1 MARIRYNPS
10 AKRRG
15 FRTQQLSTAGID
27 RMREESN
34 RLVQGMRSRHQ
45 AEDAQR
51 ERERRAMEADQAYQ
65 ERITKENNA
74 IEQRNLQIEA
84 EREVGGINAK
94 IRQSEIDTKAT
105 MDILGSIA
113 SFSQSAAKYIDYKQ
127 AEDIKNKPIEP
138 YPLEER
144 RKAQRQ
150 EAAGGIIL
158 DANNVEESIK
168 SGEDIRLSLKPI
180 VTNPARLN
188 RHQRR
193 REDERFR
200 ASAEA
205 YIRAGFK
212 REFTAANGK
221 TFTGLDIEN
230 NPQLAGEFYDQ
241 IEAEMVAM
249 SGMDR
254 SDLPETMKYLQAKRR
269 SGKESALNAAF
280 QQDKAIL
287 VSQTDT
293 LLRTGDADDIA
304 LGYSGGKSLGNAKL
318 LQMMSAVISDPNIS
332 EEKREAI
339 LDFVLPI
346 EGNTKPFR
354 KSHYDSQVGPALA
367 ELRDNKTKQI
377 NAQLKARKAEAANWE
392 LANTDIIQSVIDDTR
407 SQPELEEREV
417 ELRRAFQDQFPGVE
431 FPSTITSRF
440 STAKK
445 GNLVEL
451 RDTVDRKF
459 RNKELDLPFINS
471 IKDATLKKDAKA
483 LFNTQQIEL
492 YGEGYEPLMANIE
505 SLAKKAAD
513 FSSTIPGDTNGKV
526 EAIKAKMLQFVSGDH
541 PYSLSNTGDANVTNQ
556 KLTEYVDNAAILDG
570 SNGDR
575 LNPFRYREGPK
586 GRDYLE
592 IGVPDPDD
600 QQHLNW
606 VRKKMV
612 TSQTLGDLIQNNP
625 YLVPADKISG
635 VSKQQEANQPIVF
648 DDVVYFLSRNYDK
661 KPTEIYNAIVT
672 RVNQVS
678 GSNHPLVTPNDFTE
692 LQDNASPEW
701 NKLISSGN
709 YDQVRRAGAQVI
721 GELPMR
727 PRVRQGSEFENMFLS
742 IGVNEGTRRS
752 DGGFNDAYYG
762 HTDPGDGAQNRGTV
776 SARSGTPEEADQN
789 WRGILKQTQAQ
800 YDDVLVDLGVP
811 AGSPEHQALMF
822 NILDL
827 RVQAPAAVES
837 FVSQIPQ
844 ILESGISAESLGL
857 ARHNSFINPTTGRLD
872 TTFPK
877 ETDSESSKLLQDQIA
892 RAMTMFTGQ
901 RGGSI

>member
-1 MARIRYNPS
+1 MARIRYKSS

-15 FRTQQLSTAGID
+15 FNPQQLSTAGID

-34 RLVQGMRSRHQ
+34 RLIQGMRSRHQ
-45 AEDAQR
+45 AEDEQR

-65 ERITKENNA
+65 ERITKENND
-74 IEQRNLQIEA
+74 IELRNLQIEA

-94 IRQSEIDTKAT
+94 IKQSQIDTKAT

-113 SFSQSAAKYIDYKQ
+113 NFSQSAAKYIDYKQ
-127 AEDIKNKPIEP
+127 AEAIKDKPVEP
-138 YPLEER
+138 YSLEEI
-144 RKAQRQ
+144 RKAQEL
-150 EAAGGIIL
+150 EAEAGVVL
-158 DANNVEESIK
+158 DANSIEESIR

-193 REDERFR
+193 YEDQKFR

-205 YIRAGFK
+205 YIRAGYK
-212 REFTAANGK
+212 RTFTAANGK
-221 TFTGLDIEN
+221 TFTGLEIES
-230 NPQLAGEFYDQ
+230 NPELVNEFYNQ
-241 IEAEMVAM
+241 LEAEIVKF

-269 SGKESALNAAF
+269 AGKESALNAAY

-287 VSQTDT
+287 VNQTNT
-293 LLRTGDADDIA
+293 LLRTGNADDIA
-304 LGYSGGKSLGNAKL
+304 LGYSGGKALGNAKL
-318 LQMMSAVISDPNIS
+318 LEMMSAVISDPNVS

-354 KSHYDSQVGPALA
+354 ESHYDSQVGPALA
-367 ELRDNKTKQI
+367 KLRDNQTKQI
-377 NAQLKARKAEAANWE
+377 NAELKARKAEAANWE

-407 SQPELEEREV
+407 SQSELEEREV
-417 ELRRAFQDQFPGVE
+417 ELKRAFQEQFPGVD
-431 FPSTITSRF
+431 FPSTLTGRF

-445 GNLVEL
+445 GNLVDL
-451 RDTVDRKF
+451 RNTVDTKF

-471 IKDATLKKDAKA
+471 IRDATLKRDAKA

-513 FSSTIPGDTNGKV
+513 FSSTVPGDTNGTV

-541 PYSLSNTGDANVTNQ
+541 KFSLSNTGDANVTNQ
-556 KLTEYVDNAAILDG
+556 KLTEYIDTAAILDG
-570 SNGDR
+570 SNGDP
-575 LNPFRYREGPK
+575 LNPFRYKEGAK
-586 GRDYLE
+586 GREYVE

-635 VSKQQEANQPIVF
+635 VSKQQETNQPIVF
-648 DDVVYFLSRNYDK
+648 DDVVYFLSRHYKK
-661 KPTEIYNAIVT
+661 KPTEIHNAIVT

-692 LQDNASPEW
+692 LQDNSSPEW
-701 NKLISSGN
+701 NRLISSGN
-709 YDQVRRAGAQVI
+709 YDQVRRAGAQVTGQLPVRTSMGGGNPTPLQAYQYMRSLGVSDI
-721 GELPMR
+721 HAKGILANIAGESNFQTDVMGDNGMSGGLFQMYNDRYRAMEQAVPDWR
-727 PRVRQGSEFENMFLS
+727 TNWRGQIEHALRDDTAPQFLQMQ
-742 IGVNEGTRRS
+742 
-752 DGGFNDAYYG
+752 FN
-762 HTDPGDGAQNRGTV
+762 
-776 SARSGTPEEADQN
+776 SPEEAADWFLEN
-789 WRGILKQTQAQ
+789 YER
-800 YDDVLVDLGVP
+800 P
-811 AGSPEHQALMF
+811 AMEHQ
-822 NILDL
+822 
-827 RVQAPAAVES
+827 PARK
-837 FVSQIPQ
+837 QLNRTLLPN
-844 ILESGISAESLGL
+844 L
-857 ARHNSFINPTTGRLD
+857 AF
-872 TTFPK
+872 
-877 ETDSESSKLLQDQIA
+877 
-892 RAMTMFTGQ
+892 
-901 RGGSI
+901 

>member
-15 FRTQQLSTAGID
+15 FRAQQLSTAGID

-65 ERITKENNA
+65 ERITKENNE
-74 IEQRNLQIEA
+74 IELRNLQIEA

-127 AEDIKNKPIEP
+127 AEDIKNTPITP
-138 YPLEER
+138 YSLEEKR
-144 RKAQRQ
+144 QAQRQ

-158 DANNVEESIK
+158 DANNVEESIE
-168 SGEDIRLSLKPI
+168 SGEDVRLSLKPI

-193 REDERFR
+193 HEDQRFR

-212 REFTAANGK
+212 RTFTAANGK
-221 TFTGLDIEN
+221 TFTGLEIEN
-230 NPQLAGEFYDQ
+230 NPELVNEFYNQ
-241 IEAEMVAM
+241 LEAEMVAM

-269 SGKESALNAAF
+269 AGKESALNAAF

-293 LLRTGDADDIA
+293 LLRTGNADDIA
-304 LGYSGGKSLGNAKL
+304 LAYSGGKSLGNAKL
-318 LQMMSAVISDPNIS
+318 LQMMSAVIADPNIS
-332 EEKREAI
+332 EEKREAV
-339 LDFVLPI
+339 LNFVLPI
-346 EGNTKPFR
+346 EGNKKPFR
-354 KSHYDSQVGPALA
+354 ESHYASQVGPALA
-367 ELRDNKTKQI
+367 ALRDNQTKQI
-377 NAQLKARKAEAANWE
+377 NAELKARKAEAANWE
-392 LANTDIIQSVIDDTR
+392 LANTDTIQSVIDNTR

-417 ELRRAFQDQFPGVE
+417 ELRRAFQKQFPGVE
-431 FPSTITSRF
+431 FPSTLASRF

-471 IKDATLKKDAKA
+471 IRDATLKKYARGK
-483 LFNTQQIEL
+483 FEEQQVSL
-492 YGEGYEPLMANIE
+492 YGEGYKPLLANID
-505 SLAKKAAD
+505 SLAKKHAD
-513 FSSTIPGDTNGKV
+513 FSSTIQGDTNGTV
-526 EAIKAKMLQFVSGDH
+526 EAIRAKMLQFISGDH
-541 PYSLSNTGDANVTNQ
+541 KFSLSNTGNADVTN
-556 KLTEYVDNAAILDG
+556 KALTNYVDTAAILDG
-570 SNGDR
+570 SNGDPQ
-575 LNPFRYREGPK
+575 NPFRYKSGPK
-586 GRDYLE
+586 GREYLE

-635 VSKQQEANQPIVF
+635 VSKQQETNQPIVF
-648 DDVVYFLSRNYDK
+648 DDVVYFLSRHYKK
-661 KPTEIYNAIVT
+661 KPTEIHNAIVT

-678 GSNHPLVTPNDFTE
+678 GSDYPLVTPNDFTE
-692 LQDNASPEW
+692 LQDNVSPEW

-709 YDQVRRAGAQVI
+709 YDQVRRAGAQVT
-721 GELPMR
+721 GQLPMR
-727 PRVRQGSEFENMFLS
+727 TSMGGGMRGLASLVSGGEGSPTSMFPGENYPEMTNMTIREVVELQKEKLGDGRESAAVGAYQFLYPETAAQRAGLSLDDKFTPENQLKMFVGTLMNKPGRENVSAFLQGTGNDIETAIDELSQEFAS
-742 IGVNEGTRRS
+742 IEYRDGRSYYDDGVNKASISRDQVR
-752 DGGFNDAYYG
+752 A
-762 HTDPGDGAQNRGTV
+762 ALL
-776 SARSGTPEEADQN
+776 SAREE
-789 WRGILKQTQAQ
+789 LTTQ
-800 YDDVLVDLGVP
+800 
-811 AGSPEHQALMF
+811 
-822 NILDL
+822 
-827 RVQAPAAVES
+827 
-837 FVSQIPQ
+837 
-844 ILESGISAESLGL
+844 
-857 ARHNSFINPTTGRLD
+857 
-872 TTFPK
+872 
-877 ETDSESSKLLQDQIA
+877 
-892 RAMTMFTGQ
+892 
-901 RGGSI
+901 